1 MNVAVSAQGTTLDA
15 AVDPR
20 FGRCQQILV
29 VNTETFEYTAM
40 SNPNIGASAG
50 AGIQTAQMLSKKEI
64 QAVLTGHCG
73 PKAFQTL
80 EAAGIPVY
88 VDMAG
93 TVREAV
99 ERYNSGQLQPTS
111 QANAQ
116 GHAGLGRRRGQQ
128 T

>member
-15 AVDPR
+15 VVDPR
-20 FGRCQQILV
+20 FGRCQHILM
-29 VNTETFEYTAM
+29 VNTETFEYTVM
-40 SNPNIGASAG
+40 SNPNIGASGG
-50 AGIQTAQMLSKKEI
+50 AGIQTAQMLSKKEV

-73 PKAFQTL
+73 PKAFRTL
-80 EAAGIPVY
+80 QAARIPIY
-88 VDMAG
+88 VDIAG

-99 ERYNSGQLQPTS
+99 ERYNSGQLQPAL
-111 QANAQ
+111 QANAE

>member
-1 MNVAVSAQGTTLDA
+1 MNIAVSAQGTTLDA

-20 FGRCQQILV
+20 FGRCQQIIV

-40 SNPNIGASAG
+40 SNPNIGASGG
-50 AGIQTAQMLSKKEI
+50 AGVQTAQMVSKKDV
-64 QAVLTGHCG
+64 QAVLTGNCG

-80 EAAGIPVY
+80 QAADIPVY
-88 VDMAG
+88 IGMDG

-99 ERYNSGQLQPTS
+99 ERYNAGQLQLAS

-116 GHAGLGRRRGQQ
+116 GHAGQQ